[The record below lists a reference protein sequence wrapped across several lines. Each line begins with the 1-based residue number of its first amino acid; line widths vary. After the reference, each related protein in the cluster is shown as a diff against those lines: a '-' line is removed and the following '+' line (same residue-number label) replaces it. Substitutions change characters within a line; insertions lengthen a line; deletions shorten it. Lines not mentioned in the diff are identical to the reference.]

1 MALIRKIPIA
11 PKFRFMSH
19 RRAFFGFSIALILAS
34 IAIFFING
42 LNFGV
47 DFRGGILIEVR
58 TAGDADISLL
68 RDRVSGLGIGEVTL
82 QEFGNPQ
89 DILINVARQEGE
101 ESEQIEAINT
111 VKEALGESVAEYRR
125 VEFVGPKV
133 GDELKTAG
141 LLATLLALVGIAA
154 YIGFRFEWRFA
165 VAALIALAH
174 DVIATVGFFSLTQ
187 VEFNLAT
194 LAAVLTVA
202 GYSINDT
209 VVIFDRVREM
219 MRRYKKLPVNELLD
233 MAINRTLSRTVLTS
247 VTTLLALFSLF
258 FFGGEVIRGFTMG
271 LIWGVVIG
279 TYSSIGLAV
288 PILSLTKLRPW
299 DKGAKEEEE
308 TDKSIEDKKTPE
320 EAPA

>member
-1 MALIRKIPIA
+1 MALISKLPIA
-11 PKFRFMSH
+11 PKFVFLS
-19 RRAFFGFSIALILAS
+19 RRRMFFGFSAFLMLAS
-34 IAIFFING
+34 LAIFLING

-58 TAGDADISLL
+58 TAGDAGISEL
-68 RDRVSGLGIGEVTL
+68 RDRVSGLGIGEITL
-82 QEFGNPQ
+82 QEFGNSQ
-89 DILINVARQEGE
+89 DILINVARQEGA
-101 ESEQIEAINT
+101 ESEQILAINT
-111 VKEALGESVAEYRR
+111 VKEALGDSVQEYRR

-133 GDELKTAG
+133 GEELKQAG
-141 LLATLLALVGIAA
+141 FLATVLALLGIGV
-154 YIGFRFEWRFA
+154 YIWFRFEWQFSM
-165 VAALIALAH
+165 AAMVALAH
-174 DVIATVGFFSLTQ
+174 DVISTVGFFSLTQ

-219 MRRYKKLPVNELLD
+219 MRRYKKLPIDELLD
-233 MAINRTLSRTVLTS
+233 LAINRTLSRTVLTS
-247 VTTLLALFSLF
+247 VTTLLALLALF

-279 TYSSIGLAV
+279 TYSSVGLAV

-299 DKGAKEEEE
+299 DKGA
-308 TDKSIEDKKTPE
+308 DQKTIAE
-320 EAPA
+320 KATA